1 MNRALASRLLVGVL
15 ALEIVVPA
23 VSLATTS
30 TPRHYAWS
38 MFVESSTDY
47 RYVGET
53 ADGTHVPL
61 DPTEVGRPWSGI
73 HYGPQ
78 TPERLCARR
87 PELTSVTRFYD
98 TDLESVQ
105 PCG

>member
-1 MNRALASRLLVGVL
+1 MNRVLASRLLLGLL
-15 ALEIVVPA
+15 AVQVVVPA

-53 ADGTHVPL
+53 ADGTHVEL
-61 DPTEVGRPWSGI
+61 DPAEVGRPWSAV

-78 TPERLCARR
+78 TPQRLCARH
-87 PELTSVTRFYD
+87 PELSSVTRFYD
-98 TDLESVQ
+98 AEQESVQ

>member
-47 RYVGET
+47 RYVGLTGDE
-53 ADGTHVPL
+53 AQVPL
-61 DPTEVGRPWSGI
+61 DPAEVGRPWSAI

-78 TPERLCARR
+78 TPQRLCALH

-98 TDLESVQ
+98 ADLESVQ